1 MNLPRFTF
9 LVGSPPRALT
19 PDDDQWRL
27 PLPRDR
33 HAQSGPTSLPRQE
46 DTTYGD
52 YFEAAADFLL
62 ADEGAVLARA
72 AGGILDRPIVR
83 QAIERID
90 VHLVKH
96 GAFYHPALVVW
107 HLDGIELRMVLNV
120 AVSPAGRTTL
130 AGEYRALQT
139 LESGFGRGFVP
150 KVFACGQGRGRSAKT
165 PLEMFAGQWM
175 SGFHEAHLT
184 QNSRTGRPQW
194 VVWHDR
200 RGPLHLTD
208 RQIFQFHHQAA
219 FILSRCYN
227 PFTLEAILDWH
238 HAAGDFVVNPDVDP
252 LQVRLITVRR
262 YAPVFD
268 LDKTQPLTLPTLMEA
283 LVAFLIRTSL
293 WMRIDRLDGV
303 GDLTWAQ
310 APDLLEAFL
319 EGFLSGIAHVARL
332 HGLPEDFDAIVVNYL
347 AAHPADALRR
357 VSEAIIARQIPRK
370 AESRLIQEHLDAHIA
385 MLSALLVRRRPVT

>member
-1 MNLPRFTF
+1 
-9 LVGSPPRALT
+9 
-19 PDDDQWRL
+19 
-27 PLPRDR
+27 
-33 HAQSGPTSLPRQE
+33 LPRQE

-62 ADEGAVLARA
+62 ADEGAVLTKVATA
-72 AGGILDRPIVR
+72 ILNRPTGR

-90 VHLVKH
+90 IHLVKH

-107 HLDGIELRMVLNV
+107 YLDGIELRMVLNV

-130 AGEYRALQT
+130 AGEYRALQQ
-139 LESGFGRGFVP
+139 LESGFGRSLVP
-150 KVFACGQGRGRSAKT
+150 RVFACGRGRGRTAKT
-165 PLEMFAGQWM
+165 PLDMFAGQWM
-175 SGFHEAHLT
+175 CGFHETHLT
-184 QNSRTGRPQW
+184 QNSPTGRPQW

-208 RQIFQFHHQAA
+208 RQIFQFYQQAA
-219 FILSRCYN
+219 FILTRCYN

-262 YAPVFD
+262 YAPLFD
-268 LDKTQPLTLPTLMEA
+268 LDKTQPLTLQTVLEA
-283 LVAFLIRTSL
+283 LVAFFIRTSL

-303 GDLTWAQ
+303 GELRWAE

-319 EGFLSGIAHVARL
+319 EGFLAGIADVARL
-332 HGLPEDFDAIVVNYL
+332 HGLPEDFGAIVADYL
-347 AAHPADALRR
+347 ATHPADALRR
-357 VSEAIIARQIPRK
+357 VAEAVLGRQNPHK
-370 AESRLIQEHLDAHIA
+370 AERRLIQVHLDAHIA
-385 MLSALLVRRRPVT
+385 TLSALLERRRPVT